1 MGIVFLSTQKDIV
14 AKIHEH
20 MRRWQHRQGE
30 AELIAATGLIC
41 AMKGQLI
48 ALCFQLR
55 PNSGGHDIG
64 LAALARVKRGCRDM
78 SGECD
83 AGHLRAVPHAGG

>member
-1 MGIVFLSTQKDIV
+1 MGIVFLSAQKDVV
-14 AKIHEH
+14 AKIDKH
-20 MRRWQHRQGE
+20 MRGWQHRQGE

-64 LAALARVKRGCRDM
+64 LPALGRVKRGCRDL
-78 SGECD
+78 S
-83 AGHLRAVPHAGG
+83 L